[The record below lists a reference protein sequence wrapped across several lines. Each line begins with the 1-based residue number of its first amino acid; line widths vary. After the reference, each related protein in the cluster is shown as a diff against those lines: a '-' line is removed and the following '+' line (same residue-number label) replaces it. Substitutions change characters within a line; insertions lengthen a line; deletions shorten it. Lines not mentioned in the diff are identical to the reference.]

1 LTTGPGLAATTAE
14 GDQRHNVALAVERLS
29 KTFGATRALRD
40 VSVGVNKGRIHGLV
54 GGNGSGKSTLIKVL
68 AGVHRG
74 DAGGIVR
81 VGGEEVPADEV
92 TPATAMRCGLRFVHQ
107 DPATFPGMTVAE
119 NFAIGSVHGFPR
131 TGVRIAWRELRS
143 QTQEALDRF
152 EIRARPDDPLER
164 LAPAQRTMVAIA
176 RALRAHDERGDVVL
190 VLDEPTASLPEHE
203 VDTLLDAIRR
213 CAAAGETILYVSH
226 RLEEVLSIIDE
237 VTVLRD
243 GAVVMTATAVGM
255 TTDDLI
261 EAIVGGALEVESRT
275 ARDRSSTTVLDIEKL
290 QGGPLTD
297 VSLRVAAGEI
307 VGIAGL
313 LGSGRSELLQM
324 VFGALEPGGGRML
337 LDGAQYAPAAPGEA
351 MEAGVAFVPEDRSRD
366 AAFPDLSVSTNL
378 GIARLD
384 EYRSRVRLDDR
395 RMRADA
401 TDAIARFGIRC
412 PHRDAPLSALSGGNQ
427 QKTIVARWLRR
438 NPKLFLMDE
447 PTHGVDVGARQ
458 DLYRLIE
465 EGRAKGMAVLMVSSD
480 LDELAQVCDRVL
492 VLRDGRV
499 AGEAQGPSLTAHR
512 LSAVMYGEQ
521 R

>member
-1 LTTGPGLAATTAE
+1 MLEDG
-14 GDQRHNVALAVERLS
+14 QRHEVALAVEHLS

-40 VSVGVNKGRIHGLV
+40 VSVGVTKGRIHGLV

-74 DAGGIVR
+74 DPGGIVR
-81 VGGEEVPADEV
+81 VGGEEVSADEV
-92 TPATAMRCGLRFVHQ
+92 TPADAMRCGLRFVHQ

-119 NFAIGSVHGFPR
+119 NLAIGSVHGFPQ
-131 TGVRIAWRELRS
+131 TGVRIAWGELRS
-143 QTQEALDRF
+143 RTREALERF
-152 EIRARPDDPLER
+152 EIQARPDDPLER

-176 RALRAHDERGDVVL
+176 RALQAHDEHGDVVL

-203 VDTLLDAIRR
+203 VETLLDAIRR

-226 RLEEVLSIIDE
+226 RIEEVLSIIDE

-243 GAVVMTATAVGM
+243 GAVVMTGTAVGV

-261 EAIVGGALEVESRT
+261 EAIVGRALEHESR
-275 ARDRSSTTVLDIEKL
+275 AERDASSRTVLEIESL
-290 QGGPLTD
+290 QGGPLID
-297 VSLRVAAGEI
+297 ASLRIAAGEI

-324 VFGALEPGGGRML
+324 VFGALEPVSGRIR
-337 LDGAQYAPAAPGEA
+337 LDGAPFAPRTPEDA
-351 MEAGVAFVPEDRSRD
+351 MKAGIAFVPEDRSRD

-378 GIARLD
+378 GIAQLD
-384 EYRSRVRLDDR
+384 EYRSRLRLEDR

-401 TDAIARFGIRC
+401 TDSIARFGITA
-412 PHRDAPLSALSGGNQ
+412 PHRDAPLSVLSGGNQ

-438 NPKLFLMDE
+438 NPRLFLMDE
-447 PTHGVDVGARQ
+447 PTQGVDVGARQ

-465 EGRAKGMAVLMVSSD
+465 DARTTGMAVLMVSSD

-499 AGEAQGPSLTAHR
+499 TGEAQGAGLTAHR
-512 LSAVMYGEQ
+512 LSALMYGEE

>member
-1 LTTGPGLAATTAE
+1 LTS
-14 GDQRHNVALAVERLS
+14 VALAVECLS

-40 VSVGVNKGRIHGLV
+40 VSVGVSKGRIHGLV
-54 GGNGSGKSTLIKVL
+54 GGNGSGKSTLIKIL

-131 TGVRIAWRELRS
+131 TGMRIAWKELHAR
-143 QTQEALDRF
+143 TGEALERF
-152 EIRARPDDPLER
+152 DISARPDDPLER

-176 RALRAHDERGDVVL
+176 RALRAHDERSDVVL

-203 VDTLLDAIRR
+203 VETLLDAIRR

-243 GAVVMTATAVGM
+243 GAAVMTGTAVGL
-255 TTDDLI
+255 TTEDLI
-261 EAIVGGALEVESRT
+261 EAIVGGALELEPR
-275 ARDRSSTTVLDIEKL
+275 AERDRSSRAVLEL
-290 QGGPLTD
+290 EHLRGGPLTD
-297 VSLRVAAGEI
+297 VSLQVASGEI

-324 VFGALEPGGGRML
+324 VFGALQPDGGRML
-337 LDGAQYAPAAPGEA
+337 LDGAPFAPAAPGEA
-351 MEAGVAFVPEDRSRD
+351 MQAGIAFVPEDRSRD
-366 AAFPDLSVSTNL
+366 AAFPDLSVSINL
-378 GIARLD
+378 GMAQLD
-384 EYRSRVRLDDR
+384 EYSSRVRLADR

-401 TDAIARFGIRC
+401 TDSIARFGIRC
-412 PHRDAPLSALSGGNQ
+412 PNGDAALSELSGGNQ
-427 QKTIVARWLRR
+427 QKTIVARWLLR
-438 NPKLFLMDE
+438 NPRVFLMDE
-447 PTHGVDVGARQ
+447 PTQGVDVGARQ

-465 EGRAKGMAVLMVSSD
+465 GGRAKGMAGLMVSSD

-499 AGEAQGPSLTAHR
+499 VGQAQGATLTAHR
-512 LSAVMYGEQ
+512 LSALMYGEE